1 MSGSNV
7 CHLFSSKYGYT
18 SLSGSWVVQGWTLVP
33 LSACIRKPIA
43 YETPHITDMKK
54 IDLREKVRRMVQ
66 IAEMA
71 PKV

>member
-1 MSGSNV
+1 M
-7 CHLFSSKYGYT
+7 
-18 SLSGSWVVQGWTLVP
+18 VQGWTLVP